1 VWRRLQLEQKSGGS
15 TRIWGGVSPDGR
27 WFAHAANNGV
37 AHLLDADGKTVHE
50 IKGPKYG
57 EMPVAFSPDGKWLAA
72 GAEGGVQIVDV
83 ATAQVARR
91 LALPRS
97 PAALAFSPD
106 GARLVLGEA
115 YEYKDINV
123 SFWSAADGQM
133 LKRIK
138 LKDHARGVTEL
149 AFSADGRRVVMAAD
163 GHLWIGD
170 AEGKV
175 AASRAAC
182 ARGLALSP
190 DGSLVALANRGAS
203 TLCRFELADGSTG
216 RTLKT
221 LDGDSPSAVAIAPD
235 GRSMAS
241 MSGYGDTTVR
251 LYTLPDGTLTE
262 TIKVPGGAEAITFA
276 ADGKTLVL
284 TSGGGLTVLR
294 RMP

>member
-1 VWRRLQLEQKSGGS
+1 MWRRLQLEQKSGGS

-163 GHLWIGD
+163 G
-170 AEGKV
+170 
-175 AASRAAC
+175 
-182 ARGLALSP
+182 
-190 DGSLVALANRGAS
+190 
-203 TLCRFELADGSTG
+203 STG